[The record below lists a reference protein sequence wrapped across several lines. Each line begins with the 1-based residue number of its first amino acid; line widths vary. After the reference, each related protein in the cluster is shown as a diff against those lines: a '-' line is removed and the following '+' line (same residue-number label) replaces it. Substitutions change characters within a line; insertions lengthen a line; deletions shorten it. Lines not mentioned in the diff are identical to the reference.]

1 MHSPDDHYN
10 PPAQTELPVVYVDD
24 AMLVLNKP
32 AGLLTVPGRGEAK
45 QDCLSKRAQDV
56 YPEALIVHR
65 LDRDTSGLGVMAR
78 GIVVQRAINL
88 SFEKRLVDK
97 RYEAVVIGLLPV
109 SDDWQE
115 IDLPLLV
122 DWPNRPKR
130 TVNHAEGQQALTRWR
145 CIAMDAA
152 RGCSRVELEPV
163 TGRTHQ
169 LRVHMQALG
178 HPMLGD
184 TLYATPE
191 ALALSDR
198 LQLHARSLSIPHP
211 VSAQVVEFTAPVPF

>member
-1 MHSPDDHYN
+1 MHSPDDIYN
-10 PPAQTELPVVYVDD
+10 PPPAGPLPVLYVDETVV
-24 AMLVLNKP
+24 VLNKP

-45 QDCLSKRAQDV
+45 QDCLSKRTQEI
-56 YPEALIVHR
+56 YPEALVVHR
-65 LDRDTSGLGVMAR
+65 LDRDTSGVVVMAR
-78 GIVVQRAINL
+78 GIIAQRALNL
-88 SFEKRLVDK
+88 AFEKRQVDK
-97 RYEAVVIGLLPV
+97 CYEALVIGSLPV
-109 SDDWQE
+109 DHGWQE
-115 IDLPLLV
+115 IELPLLV

-145 CIAMDAA
+145 CIEVDTV

-191 ALALSDR
+191 ALALADR
-198 LQLHARSLSIPHP
+198 LQLHARTLSILHP
-211 VSAQVVEFTAPVPF
+211 TSRQRMEFNAPVPF

>member
-1 MHSPDDHYN
+1 M
-10 PPAQTELPVVYVDD
+10 V
-24 AMLVLNKP
+24 LVLDKP

-65 LDRDTSGLGVMAR
+65 LDRDTSGLVVMAR
-78 GIVVQRAINL
+78 GIVAQRALNL

-97 RYEAVVIGLLPV
+97 CYEAVVIGTLPINPE
-109 SDDWQE
+109 WQE

-130 TVNHAEGQQALTRWR
+130 TVNFEAGQRALTRWR
-145 CIAMDAA
+145 CVSADTQ
-152 RGCSRVELEPV
+152 RNCSRVELEPV

-191 ALALSDR
+191 ALAMSDR
-198 LQLHARSLSIPHP
+198 LQLHARNLSIPHP
-211 VSAQVVEFTAPVPF
+211 GKGVVLEFHAPVPF

>member
-1 MHSPDDHYN
+1 MEDIYSP
-10 PPAQTELPVVYVDD
+10 PPAGPLPVVYVDD
-24 AMLVLNKP
+24 AIVVLNKP
-32 AGLLTVPGRGEAK
+32 AGLLTVPGRGETK
-45 QDCLSKRAQDV
+45 QDCLSKRTQDV

-65 LDRDTSGLGVMAR
+65 LDRDTSGLVVMAR
-78 GIVVQRAINL
+78 GIVAQRAINL
-88 SFEKRLVDK
+88 AFEKRQVDK
-97 RYEAVVIGLLPV
+97 CYEAVVAGLLPLGEA
-109 SDDWQE
+109 WQE

-145 CIAMDAA
+145 CIAADAV
-152 RGCSRVELEPV
+152 RNCSRVELEPV

-191 ALALSDR
+191 ALALSNR
-198 LQLHARSLSIPHP
+198 LQLHARTLLIPHP
-211 VSAQVVEFTAPVPF
+211 VSGLQMEFHAPVPF

>member
-1 MHSPDDHYN
+1 MHSLDDHYN
-10 PPAQTELPVVYVDD
+10 PPPLTELPVVYVDD
-24 AMLVLNKP
+24 ALVVLDKP

-45 QDCLSKRAQDV
+45 QDCLSKRVQDR

-65 LDRDTSGLGVMAR
+65 LDRDTSGLVVMAR
-78 GIVVQRAINL
+78 GIVAQRALNL

-97 RYEAVVIGLLPV
+97 CYEAVVIGTLPV
-109 SDDWQE
+109 SDVWQE

-145 CIAMDAA
+145 CVAVDAA

-184 TLYATPE
+184 TLYATPP
-191 ALALSDR
+191 ALALSSR
-198 LQLHARSLSIPHP
+198 LQLHARTLSLPHP
-211 VSAQVVEFTAPVPF
+211 GNSQRLVFHAPLPF

>member
-10 PPAQTELPVVYVDD
+10 PPPLTALPVVYVDD
-24 AMLVLNKP
+24 LMLVLDKP

-56 YPEALIVHR
+56 YPEALVVHR
-65 LDRDTSGLGVMAR
+65 LDRDTSGLVVMAR
-78 GIVVQRAINL
+78 SIVAQRAMNL

-97 RYEAVVIGLLPV
+97 RYEAVVSGTLPV
-109 SDDWQE
+109 TLDWQE

-130 TVNHAEGQQALTRWR
+130 TVNFEAGQRALTRWR
-145 CIAMDAA
+145 CTSVNATHNIA
-152 RGCSRVELEPV
+152 RVELEPV

-191 ALALSDR
+191 ALAQSDR

-211 VSAQVVEFTAPVPF
+211 GTGKVLEFNAAVPF

>member
-1 MHSPDDHYN
+1 MHSPEDIYN
-10 PPAQTELPVVYVDD
+10 PPPAGPLPVIYVDD
-24 AMLVLNKP
+24 AMVVLNKP

-45 QDCLSKRAQDV
+45 QDCLSKRTQDV

-65 LDRDTSGLGVMAR
+65 LDRDTSGLVVMAR
-78 GIVVQRAINL
+78 GIVAQRAINL
-88 SFEKRLVDK
+88 AFEKRQVDK
-97 RYEAVVIGLLPV
+97 CYEAVVAGLLPLGEA
-109 SDDWQE
+109 WQE

-145 CIAMDAA
+145 CIAADAV
-152 RGCSRVELEPV
+152 RHCSRVELEPV

-198 LQLHARSLSIPHP
+198 LQLHARTLLIPHP
-211 VSAQVVEFTAPVPF
+211 VSGLQMKFHAPVPF

>member
-1 MHSPDDHYN
+1 MHSPEDHYD
-10 PPAQTELPVVYVDD
+10 PPPLTALPVVYLDEL
-24 AMLVLNKP
+24 MLVLDKP

-65 LDRDTSGLGVMAR
+65 LDRDTSGLVVMAR
-78 GIVVQRAINL
+78 GIVAQRALNL
-88 SFEKRLVDK
+88 SFEKRLVAK
-97 RYEAVVIGLLPV
+97 CYEAMVVGTLPV
-109 SDDWQE
+109 RQDWQD

-130 TVNHAEGQQALTRWR
+130 TVNFEAGQRALTRWR
-145 CIAMDAA
+145 CVSADAT
-152 RGCSRVELEPV
+152 RNCSRVELEPV

-191 ALALSDR
+191 ALAMSDR

-211 VSAQVVEFTAPVPF
+211 GTGKLLEFNASVPF

>member
-1 MHSPDDHYN
+1 MHSPEDHYN
-10 PPAQTELPVVYVDD
+10 PPPQNVLPVVYVDD
-24 AMLVLNKP
+24 MVLVLDKP

-65 LDRDTSGLGVMAR
+65 LDRDTSGLVVMAR
-78 GIVVQRAINL
+78 GIVAQRALNL

-97 RYEAVVIGLLPV
+97 CYEAVVIGTLPV
-109 SDDWQE
+109 SQNWQD

-130 TVNHAEGQQALTRWR
+130 TVNFEAGQRALTRWR
-145 CIAMDAA
+145 CISADAT
-152 RGCSRVELEPV
+152 RNCSRVELEPV

-191 ALALSDR
+191 ALAMSDR

-211 VSAQVVEFTAPVPF
+211 GTGKLLEFNAIVPF